1 MSRSTNEQ
9 ALRNLLAAGRFQQ
22 LLGIELVSTDTETQ
36 EIVMRLP
43 FKIDFER
50 LPDTGQIHGGVTS
63 ALIDVA
69 GDFALIMLL
78 DRPVPTI
85 NLRIDFLSMAANTDL
100 IATARVVRAGRSIGV
115 VDIIVTDQAGKQI
128 AIGRAN
134 YSTLDR

>member
-1 MSRSTNEQ
+1 MSKAANEQ
-9 ALRNLLAAGRFQQ
+9 ALRDLLAAGRFQQ
-22 LLGIELVSTDTETQ
+22 LLGIELVSTDMEAQ

-50 LPDTGQIHGGVTS
+50 LPDTRQIHGGVTS

-78 DRPVPTI
+78 DRPIPTI
-85 NLRIDFLSMAANTDL
+85 NLRIDFLSMATDTDL
-100 IATARVVRAGRSIGV
+100 IATANVVRAGRSIGV
-115 VDIIVTDQAGKQI
+115 VDIVVTNTAGKKI

-134 YSTLDR
+134 YSTLEH

>member
-9 ALRNLLAAGRFQQ
+9 ALRDLLAAGRFQQ
-22 LLGIELVSTDTETQ
+22 LLGIELVSTDIEAQ

-43 FKIDFER
+43 FKTDFER
-50 LPDTGQIHGGVTS
+50 LPDTRQIHGGVTS

-85 NLRIDFLSMAANTDL
+85 NLRIDFLSMATDTDL
-100 IATARVVRAGRSIGV
+100 IATACVVRAGRSIGV
-115 VDIIVTDQAGKQI
+115 VDIIVTDQAGKKI
-128 AIGRAN
+128 AIGRGS

>member
-1 MSRSTNEQ
+1 MSTSTNEQ
-9 ALRNLLAAGRFQQ
+9 ALRDLLAAGRFQK

>member
-9 ALRNLLAAGRFQQ
+9 ALRDLLAAGRFQQ

-85 NLRIDFLSMAANTDL
+85 NLRIDFLSMAANTNL

-134 YSTLDR
+134 YSTLER

>member
-9 ALRNLLAAGRFQQ
+9 ALRDLLAAGRFQQ

-134 YSTLDR
+134 YSTLER

>member
-50 LPDTGQIHGGVTS
+50 LPNTGQIHGGVTS

-69 GDFALIMLL
+69 GDFALIMLF

-85 NLRIDFLSMAANTDL
+85 NLRIDFLTMAANTDL

-115 VDIIVTDQAGKQI
+115 VDIVVTGQAGKQI

>member
-9 ALRNLLAAGRFQQ
+9 ALRDLLAAGRFQQ

-115 VDIIVTDQAGKQI
+115 VDIVVTGPAGKQI

>member
-1 MSRSTNEQ
+1 MSTSTNEQ
-9 ALRNLLAAGRFQQ
+9 ALRDLLAAGRFQK

-115 VDIIVTDQAGKQI
+115 VDIVVTGQAGKQI

>member
-9 ALRNLLAAGRFQQ
+9 ALRDLLAAGRFQQ

-50 LPDTGQIHGGVTS
+50 LPYTGQIHGGVTS
-63 ALIDVA
+63 TLIDVA

>member
-9 ALRNLLAAGRFQQ
+9 ALRDLLAAGRFQQ

-85 NLRIDFLSMAANTDL
+85 NLRIDFLRMAANTDL

-134 YSTLDR
+134 YSTLER

>member
-9 ALRNLLAAGRFQQ
+9 ALRDLLAAGRFQQ

-85 NLRIDFLSMAANTDL
+85 NLRIDFLRMAANTDL

>member
-9 ALRNLLAAGRFQQ
+9 ALRDLLAAGRFQQ